1 MEVWSNL
8 VTAKRV
14 KPFIMVFLD
23 PKDRMKEYWANDKWA
38 DFVAN
43 EVVPEIDRR
52 YHTIQNRDG
61 RATLGASLGGI
72 TSLWIGLRHPD
83 KFARPGGQS
92 SSFWVDNERVV
103 KKLEKID
110 PAKTKFLFYLV
121 HRTLTEGYDKPRR
134 IILLQR

>member
-72 TSLWIGLRHPD
+72 TSLWIGPEHPGKMATLRRQCFPVLGYN
-83 KFARPGGQS
+83 R
-92 SSFWVDNERVV
+92 RVV
-103 KKLEKID
+103 QD
-110 PAKTKFLFYLV
+110 
-121 HRTLTEGYDKPRR
+121 
-134 IILLQR
+134 